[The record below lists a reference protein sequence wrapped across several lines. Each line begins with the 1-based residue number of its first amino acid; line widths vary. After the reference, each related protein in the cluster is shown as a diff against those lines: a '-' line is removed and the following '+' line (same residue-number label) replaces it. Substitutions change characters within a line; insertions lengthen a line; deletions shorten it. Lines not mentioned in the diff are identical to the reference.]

1 MLTLIT
7 EMQLPQSPHEVAASA
22 PEHKHGPHSS
32 HPPRGLTAV
41 FSHHSL
47 QHSLIT
53 LCSIVS
59 SLSAVFSHHSLQY
72 SLKTHCSFLW
82 RSAVLSLCIY
92 LSSLCLYVTA
102 VHWTPEVIMPLSR
115 SLWWWW
121 VLSLSI
127 VLWCCLSPR
136 VSPSEEADLTA
147 LYLMLLDHCKWR
159 QLGGH
164 WAAQLS
170 SPVATVSW
178 GQWGPIRAQCCVSIG
193 QSEPGIVS
201 TPPPVWPLLYWPGHR
216 LSNSSCW
223 SLFHH

>member
-7 EMQLPQSPHEVAASA
+7 KMQLPEFPHEVAASA
-22 PEHKHGPHSS
+22 PEHEHGPHSS
-32 HPPRGLTAV
+32 HPPRGLWLVRRQNRGLLLVT
-41 FSHHSL
+41 
-47 QHSLIT
+47 
-53 LCSIVS
+53 
-59 SLSAVFSHHSLQY
+59 AVFSHHSLQY
-72 SLKTHCSFLW
+72 SL
-82 RSAVLSLCIY
+82 AVLSLFSIFR
-92 LSSLCLYVTA
+92 SLCLYVTA
-102 VHWTPEVIMPLSR
+102 VHGSPEVIMMLPR

-127 VLWCCLSPR
+127 VMLAA
-136 VSPSEEADLTA
+136 VSPSQEADLTA

-178 GQWGPIRAQCCVSIG
+178 GQWGPIRGQCCVSRG

-223 SLFHH
+223 CLSHH

>member
-1 MLTLIT
+1 MFVVVCVESDSCLGDWAPLPMLTLIT

-32 HPPRGLTAV
+32 HTPRGLTAV

-115 SLWWWW
+115 SL
-121 VLSLSI
+121 
-127 VLWCCLSPR
+127 
-136 VSPSEEADLTA
+136 
-147 LYLMLLDHCKWR
+147 
-159 QLGGH
+159 
-164 WAAQLS
+164 
-170 SPVATVSW
+170 
-178 GQWGPIRAQCCVSIG
+178 
-193 QSEPGIVS
+193 
-201 TPPPVWPLLYWPGHR
+201 
-216 LSNSSCW
+216 
-223 SLFHH
+223 